1 MRIFEVNKF
10 KFEVD
15 GRHDGHELK
24 APILQRCDLIMYSVW
39 GGDEI
44 FVNFTSLLSVQK
56 YICIYHKSTFPL

>member
-39 GGDEI
+39 GGM
-44 FVNFTSLLSVQK
+44 
-56 YICIYHKSTFPL
+56 TFL